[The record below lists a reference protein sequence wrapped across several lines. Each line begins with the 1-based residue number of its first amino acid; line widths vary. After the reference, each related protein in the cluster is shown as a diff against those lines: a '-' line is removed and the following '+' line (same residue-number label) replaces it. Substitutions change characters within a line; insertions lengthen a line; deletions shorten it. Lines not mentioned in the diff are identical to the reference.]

1 MSVPVSTT
9 IPLIGQLGALVQ
21 WLLLLNIVL
30 IGLCVI
36 FGHRAIALSRR
47 VRELEERFNSQASP
61 PGDTGAGRSDM
72 P

>member
-21 WLLLLNIVL
+21 WLLLLNILL
-30 IGLCVI
+30 IGMCVI
-36 FGHRAIALSRR
+36 LGHRVVTLERR
-47 VRELEERFNSQASP
+47 VRELEHRDGAEAAADDAAGPP
-61 PGDTGAGRSDM
+61 PGGA